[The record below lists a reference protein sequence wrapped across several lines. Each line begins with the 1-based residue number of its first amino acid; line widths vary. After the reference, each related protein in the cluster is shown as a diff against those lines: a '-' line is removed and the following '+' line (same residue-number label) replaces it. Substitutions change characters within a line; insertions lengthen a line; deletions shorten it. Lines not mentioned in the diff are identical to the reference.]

1 MTQLRDIMTDVFY
14 EWDGANFSPGLRLAD
29 VPGWDSMSVVN
40 LILALENSA
49 GVSLRDVK
57 WREVTT
63 VGDLAGL
70 IRQRGGKVA

>member
-1 MTQLRDIMTDVFY
+1 VTQLRDIMTDVFY
-14 EWDGANFSPGLRLAD
+14 EWDGANFAPGLRLAD

-57 WREVTT
+57 WREVAT

>member
-1 MTQLRDIMTDVFY
+1 VTQLRDIMTDVFY
-14 EWDGANFSPGLRLAD
+14 DWDGANYSPALRLAD